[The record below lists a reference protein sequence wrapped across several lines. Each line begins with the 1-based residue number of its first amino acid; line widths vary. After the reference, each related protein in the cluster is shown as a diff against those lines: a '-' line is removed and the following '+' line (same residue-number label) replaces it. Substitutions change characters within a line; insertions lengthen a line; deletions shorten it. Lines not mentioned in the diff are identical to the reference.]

1 MHKDVI
7 SGLPLFSRGKV
18 REMYDLGDHLLMV
31 ASDRISCFDV
41 VLPTEIPDKGKVLT
55 SLSAYW
61 FKAMEDIA
69 PHHMVTTNVDEFP
82 AICHR
87 YRDRLEG
94 RSMLVKRAKP
104 APVECIVRGYLFG
117 SAWNEYQKTGSVSGI
132 PLPVGLREASRLE
145 EPIFTPSTKAPVGEH
160 DENITFEQM
169 VERIGRKTA
178 DHIRDVCIAIYL
190 RARKM
195 AESKGIIICDT
206 KLELGLENDRVIV
219 IDELL
224 TPDSS
229 RFWPLATYQVGSS
242 PESFDKQYV
251 RDYLLNIHWDTNTP
265 PPVLPPVVVQKTREK
280 YTEALRRLTA
290 DAKTPN

>member
-1 MHKDVI
+1 MNKDVI

-41 VLPTEIPDKGKVLT
+41 VLPTEIPGKGKVLT

-94 RSMLVKRAKP
+94 RSMLVKRTKP

-117 SAWNEYQKTGSVSGI
+117 SACNEYRKTGSVCGI
-132 PLPVGLREASRLE
+132 SLPKGLQEASRLE

-169 VERIGRKTA
+169 AERVGKNMA
-178 DHIRDVCIAIYL
+178 EKIRDVCIAIYL
-190 RARKM
+190 RARQI

-206 KLELGLENDRVIV
+206 KLEIGLEKDRLII

-229 RFWPLATYQVGSS
+229 RFWPQANYKVGTS

-251 RDYLLNIHWDTNTP
+251 RDYLLSIHWDTKTP
-265 PPVLPPVVVQKTREK
+265 PPVLPPEVVRKTQEK
-280 YTEALRRLTA
+280 YTEALKRLT
-290 DAKTPN
+290 TG

>member
-1 MHKDVI
+1 MNKDVI

-41 VLPTEIPDKGKVLT
+41 VLPTEIPGKGKVLT

-61 FKAMEDIA
+61 FKVMEDIA
-69 PHHMVTTNVDEFP
+69 PHHMVTTDVDKFP

-87 YRDRLEG
+87 YRNRLEG
-94 RSMLVKRAKP
+94 RSMLVKRTKP
-104 APVECIVRGYLFG
+104 APVECIIRGYLFG
-117 SAWNEYQKTGSVSGI
+117 SAWNEYRKAGSVCGI
-132 PLPVGLREASRLE
+132 ALPKGLQEASRLE

-169 VERIGRKTA
+169 VERIGKNTA
-178 DHIRDVCIAIYL
+178 AKVRDICIAIYL
-190 RARKM
+190 RARQI

-206 KLELGLENDRVIV
+206 KLEIGLEKDRVIV

-229 RFWPLATYQVGSS
+229 RFWPQANYKVGTS

-251 RDYLLNIHWDTNTP
+251 RDYLLNINWDTKTP
-265 PPVLPPVVVQKTREK
+265 PPILPPEVIRKTQEK
-280 YTEALRRLTA
+280 YTEALKKLTA
-290 DAKTPN
+290 S